1 MVAVVRLTIRISDEL
16 HEKLR
21 WLSYKE
27 RRSQQE
33 LLIEILEKA
42 LAKVVVP
49 EEAKE

>member
-1 MVAVVRLTIRISDEL
+1 MVRLTIRMSDEL

-21 WLSYKE
+21 WVSYKK

-33 LLIEILEKA
+33 LLIEILEQA
-42 LAKVVVP
+42 LADVVVP